1 MLPAIAG
8 FSLALSS
15 VTMAFGLRRSYQL
28 TWRSAIWQT
37 IPGMIYMLHWIP
49 VIASVTLR
57 MCIRPKRL
65 KWVKTQHQGAGDNL
79 LEDLEIKEIELKEI
93 ESNA

>member
-15 VTMAFGLRRSYQL
+15 VTMAFGLKRSYHIS
-28 TWRSAIWQT
+28 WRSAILKT
-37 IPGMIYMLHWIP
+37 VSGMIYMLHWIP

-57 MCIRPKRL
+57 MCVLPKRL
-65 KWVKTQHQGAGDNL
+65 KWVKTQHQGVMPTSHLAKDPV
-79 LEDLEIKEIELKEI
+79 
-93 ESNA
+93 